1 MPDTFAASGNLFYKG
16 DEDEANQRDNCWISS
31 DLNGAGELDDTTNDD
46 CLWGADEGIRHE
58 KDHST
63 GKADHEAA
71 KDKRFHQDD
80 SCEAEKTENL
90 SGCVEGQG
98 SIFDKEDLPL

>member
-1 MPDTFAASGNLFYKG
+1 MESNHG
-16 DEDEANQRDNCWISS
+16 DS
-31 DLNGAGELDDTTNDD
+31 DLSPGGGVCTYLTDDSPR
-46 CLWGADEGIRHE
+46 GADEGIRHE

-71 KDKRFHQDD
+71 KEKRFHQYD
-80 SCEAEKTENL
+80 SGEAEKAENL
-90 SGCVEGQG
+90 SGCIEGQG